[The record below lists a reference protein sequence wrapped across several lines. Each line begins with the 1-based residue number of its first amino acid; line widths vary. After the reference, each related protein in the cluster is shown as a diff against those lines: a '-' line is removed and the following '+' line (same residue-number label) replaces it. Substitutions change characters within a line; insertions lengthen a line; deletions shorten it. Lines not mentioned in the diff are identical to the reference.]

1 MNILAIETAT
11 PVCSMALFQQGK
23 LVDIREKVL
32 HRKHA
37 EKLPLYF
44 EELREIHNLSLKT
57 LDGIAVSIGPG
68 SFTGLR
74 IGLSYA
80 KGLAFSA
87 DIPLV
92 PVSTLQALVF
102 GAKPKGGN
110 VRCLLHSH
118 KDAAYG
124 QDFRVEPSGIVPMG
138 KAELRT
144 LTEHSESLPEG
155 FDILQYGCDE
165 LLTELDVPASQAI
178 TSARHV
184 GKLACHHFNDW
195 VIRDFY
201 SLEPSYVSAFKL
213 GGSLKSVN

>member
-11 PVCSMALFQQGK
+11 PVCGNALFREGE
-23 LVDIREKVL
+23 LVDLKEETLYRE
-32 HRKHA
+32 HA
-37 EKLPLYF
+37 EKLPHFF
-44 EELREIHNLSLKT
+44 EELRCTNHLKLQE
-57 LDGIAVSIGPG
+57 LDGIAVSIGSG

-92 PVSTLQALVF
+92 PVPTLQAMVS
-102 GAKPKGGN
+102 GAKPRGEN

-124 QDFRVEPSGIVPMG
+124 QDFLVERSDVIPMG
-138 KAELRT
+138 KAEIRT
-144 LTEHSESLPEG
+144 VAEHLETLPEG

-165 LLTELDVPASQAI
+165 LLTELDVSVSQAI
-178 TSARHV
+178 PSAHHV
-184 GKLACHHFNDW
+184 GNLACHHFNDW

-201 SLEPSYVSAFKL
+201 SLEPYYVSAFKL
-213 GGSLKSVN
+213 GG